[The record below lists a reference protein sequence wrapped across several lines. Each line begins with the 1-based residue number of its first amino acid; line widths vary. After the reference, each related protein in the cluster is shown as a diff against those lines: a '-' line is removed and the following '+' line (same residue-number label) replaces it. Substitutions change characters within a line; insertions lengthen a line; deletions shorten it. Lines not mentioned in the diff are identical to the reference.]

1 MSPEPNATSSTTQ
14 TPVASAEVLISSLLR
29 YGVATSTSVILLGT
43 LLSFLRHPEYAS
55 STDAL
60 NELTHPTST
69 AHSLSDLWA
78 RSAASPGQTVV
89 MIGLLMLMGL
99 PVARV
104 VLSLWLFRLSG
115 DRAYVKITAC
125 VLLLLGVSF
134 LVGAL
139 H

>member
-1 MSPEPNATSSTTQ
+1 MTPEIKSTSSATQ
-14 TPVASAEVLISSLLR
+14 TPTLSAEVWVSTLLR
-29 YGVATSTSVILLGT
+29 YGVATSISVVLLGT

-55 STDAL
+55 SVAAL
-60 NELTHPTST
+60 SALTHPTST
-69 AHSLSDLWA
+69 AHSFSELWA

-89 MIGLLMLMGL
+89 MFGLLLLIGL

-104 VLSLWLFRLSG
+104 GLSLWLFRLSG
-115 DRAYVKITAC
+115 DKTYVKLTAAVL
-125 VLLLLGVSF
+125 VLLAVSF